1 MSRSSAH
8 EPSVT
13 SLRATIQQ
21 HLVEAHDT
29 TTGEFSKDRF
39 FKSWFRESGNSYYF
53 LFRKNLTVTNLQ
65 FDELFALV
73 RIHTAGTSS
82 HEARRLQF
90 MSGAEFQLLVQ
101 SLVDSF
107 AGHDR
112 NPEEYSAVIAEHY
125 ESVFARIVVT
135 DCFWGSCAVYLPPH
149 LDLDPALVCGES
161 GYVHSC
167 GRSVYSR
174 DVNKSDPELLVE
186 GLDRHLKRFPS
197 DKRVLFAVY
206 AHEDFTD
213 YDRRLAAELTHGLD
227 EVKIYVEKY
236 YMGGSSLVE
245 VLSILGERF
254 ATELRIPDS
263 GNYLESHRGSRQ
275 EDDELDQDRTIWLVV
290 DRGISEDW
298 AQPSGEKFFICYDQL
313 YKNDNP
319 THLFDEN
326 MPAWVAHTTIPH
338 TLAGAM
344 LNITRPY
351 WPTGDVVVC
360 DPFVGSG
367 TVLLQAVRYPNVKPT
382 CSDKMRSATQLI
394 ADNYGFFQY
403 GVQAIFNKQR
413 QLGDI
418 LRHIEEDHKT
428 PGILES
434 DATEVDR
441 AYNKSRAL
449 VESIE
454 GKADWDTQL
463 ATACASLDELERL
476 FVYIALR
483 ASRRN
488 QLGIARRSKNW
499 ASAFAK
505 EAKALEMQMDDLV
518 ALKTREEAY
527 ARSVKKDSSF
537 KVLEAGS
544 GYSLSCATFMRKVD
558 PTNFVSVR
566 DVLTDEIPDADV
578 IVADP
583 PYGFNTD
590 EDLSLLAQIYAV
602 ALDKMVRALRN
613 GGQLML
619 CLADQSRTGRE
630 TVYFTHKEVITHQ
643 VLALADRYD
652 VEVLDDKKT
661 SPHKGPLLSGPY
673 YWESERALRR
683 AILHFRLRPQKR
695 QETSGK

>member
-1 MSRSSAH
+1 MSDRGGEQPAA
-8 EPSVT
+8 
-13 SLRATIQQ
+13 SLGATIKQ
-21 HLVEAHDT
+21 HLVEAHDA
-29 TTGEFSKDRF
+29 TGAFSKDRF
-39 FKSWFRESGNSYYF
+39 FKSWFRQSGNSYYF
-53 LFRKNLTVTNLQ
+53 LFRKNLAVTNLQ

-73 RIHTAGTSS
+73 RIHTSGVSS
-82 HEARRLQF
+82 HEAHRLQF
-90 MSGAEFQLLVQ
+90 MSGAEFQALVQ

-112 NPEEYSAVIAEHY
+112 KPDEYSAVIAEHY

-149 LDLDPALVCGES
+149 LELDLPAVCGES

-167 GRSVYSR
+167 GRSVLSR
-174 DVNKSDPELLVE
+174 DINKSDPELLVE
-186 GLDRHLKRFPS
+186 ALDRHLKRFPS
-197 DKRVLFAVY
+197 TKRVFFAVY
-206 AHEDFTD
+206 AHEDFTE
-213 YDRRLAAELTHGLD
+213 YDRRLADELSHGLD

-245 VLSILGERF
+245 VLSILSERF
-254 ATELRIPDS
+254 AGELRIPES

-275 EDDELDQDRTIWLVV
+275 DDDEIDQDRTIWLVT
-290 DRGISEDW
+290 DRGISDFSP
-298 AQPSGEKFFICYDQL
+298 QPSGEKFFICYDQL

-344 LNITRPY
+344 LNITRPH
-351 WPTGDVVVC
+351 WPDGDVVVC

-367 TVLLQAVRYPNVKPT
+367 TVLLQALRYQNVKPV
-382 CSDKMRSATQLI
+382 CSDKMSSASQLVE
-394 ADNYGFFQY
+394 DNYGFFLY
-403 GVQAIFNKQR
+403 DAKAIFTKKR
-413 QLGDI
+413 QLEAI
-418 LRHIEEDHKT
+418 LRHITDENET

-441 AYNKSRAL
+441 AYTKAREL
-449 VESIE
+449 VSTFE
-454 GKADWDTQL
+454 GSADWDTDL
-463 ATACASLDELERL
+463 AAAGASLNTLERL

-488 QLGIARRSKNW
+488 QLGIARRSKDW
-499 ASAFAK
+499 AAAFAK
-505 EAKALEMQMDDLV
+505 EAKALAIQMDDLV
-518 ALKTREEAY
+518 ALKSREEAY
-527 ARSVKKDSSF
+527 VRSVRKDASF
-537 KVLEAGS
+537 KILDAGS
-544 GYSLSCATFMRKVD
+544 GYSLSCATFIPRVHPKE
-558 PTNFVSVR
+558 FVSVL
-566 DVLTDEIPDADV
+566 DVLQDELPDADV

-590 EDLSLLAQIYAV
+590 EDLSLLAQTYAV
-602 ALDKMVRALRN
+602 ALEKMVRALRH

-643 VLALADRYD
+643 VLAIADRYD
-652 VEVLDDKKT
+652 VEVLDDKET
-661 SPHKGPLLSGPY
+661 SPHKSPLLTGPY

-683 AILHFRLRPQKR
+683 AVLHFRLRPLTDQVA
-695 QETSGK
+695 SGK